1 MDNRVALIGI
11 MVENPDSIETM
22 NRILHEYGQYIIG
35 RMGLP
40 YRERGL
46 SIISIVLDAPMNQ
59 ISSLSGKL
67 GMLDGIST
75 KTMLM
80 KKFGSLLMSALL
92 CASLLAGCSSS
103 ASVSQSTVPETIST
117 AEGAIETGSEEVSL
131 EEMTAAKTETST
143 EALEE
148 SSDDTVVRI
157 GGLKGPTTMG
167 LVKLMDD
174 VQNGTAANNYE
185 FTMVT
190 AADELTGL
198 VASGKIDIALLPANV
213 ASVLY
218 HKTEGKVSVI
228 DINTLGVLYLVS
240 GDSSISS
247 IENLSGKTVY
257 LPGKGTTPEYV
268 LRYLISASGLS
279 DDAVTLEFKSEASE
293 VAAVLAE
300 DPNAI
305 GLLPQPFV
313 TAAIAQN
320 DSLSVVLDLTKVWDS
335 LQEDGSNSRLVTGVS
350 IVNNEFLA
358 AHKDLVDTFLTEHEA
373 SIAYTAA
380 DPEGAAAL
388 IEKAGIVAKAAIAQ
402 KALPACNITYLD
414 GQDMKDALNGYL
426 SVLLS
431 QNPQSVGGSLPEDD
445 FYYLR

>member
-1 MDNRVALIGI
+1 
-11 MVENPDSIETM
+11 
-22 NRILHEYGQYIIG
+22 
-35 RMGLP
+35 
-40 YRERGL
+40 
-46 SIISIVLDAPMNQ
+46 
-59 ISSLSGKL
+59 
-67 GMLDGIST
+67 
-75 KTMLM
+75 M

-131 EEMTAAKTETST
+131 EEMSAAKTETST

-174 VQNGTAANNYE
+174 VQNGTAANHYE

-198 VASGKIDIALLPANV
+198 VASGKVDIALLPANV

-247 IENLSGKTVY
+247 IENLAGKTVY

-268 LRYLISASGLS
+268 WPKVS
-279 DDAVTLEFKSEASE
+279 D
-293 VAAVLAE
+293 
-300 DPNAI
+300 
-305 GLLPQPFV
+305 
-313 TAAIAQN
+313 
-320 DSLSVVLDLTKVWDS
+320 W
-335 LQEDGSNSRLVTGVS
+335 
-350 IVNNEFLA
+350 
-358 AHKDLVDTFLTEHEA
+358 
-373 SIAYTAA
+373 
-380 DPEGAAAL
+380 
-388 IEKAGIVAKAAIAQ
+388 
-402 KALPACNITYLD
+402 
-414 GQDMKDALNGYL
+414 
-426 SVLLS
+426 
-431 QNPQSVGGSLPEDD
+431 
-445 FYYLR
+445 

>member
-1 MDNRVALIGI
+1 
-11 MVENPDSIETM
+11 
-22 NRILHEYGQYIIG
+22 
-35 RMGLP
+35 
-40 YRERGL
+40 
-46 SIISIVLDAPMNQ
+46 
-59 ISSLSGKL
+59 
-67 GMLDGIST
+67 
-75 KTMLM
+75 M
-80 KKFGSLLMSALL
+80 KKFGSLLMSTLL

-148 SSDDTVVRI
+148 SSDDTVVRV

-198 VASGKIDIALLPANV
+198 VASGKVDIALLPANV

-279 DDAVTLEFKSEASE
+279 GDAVTLEFKSEASE

-445 FYYLR
+445 FYYLQ

>member
-1 MDNRVALIGI
+1 
-11 MVENPDSIETM
+11 
-22 NRILHEYGQYIIG
+22 
-35 RMGLP
+35 
-40 YRERGL
+40 
-46 SIISIVLDAPMNQ
+46 
-59 ISSLSGKL
+59 
-67 GMLDGIST
+67 
-75 KTMLM
+75 M
-80 KKFGSLLMSALL
+80 KKFGSLLMSTLL

-148 SSDDTVVRI
+148 SSDDTVVRV

-174 VQNGTAANNYE
+174 AKNGTAANNYE

-190 AADELTGL
+190 AADELT
-198 VASGKIDIALLPANV
+198 VASGKVDIALLPANV